1 MEQPRLAAT
10 ATRFYRALYLA
21 HNQARQRGFAAASS
35 GRSADPAV
43 YSEDRDHELK
53 PAVPSGKHEETRN
66 LYEPDSTK
74 RETETEAQYK
84 PTKETQ
90 PSAQPR
96 PLHVSSPRHES
107 NGVNRPVEPQ
117 IQQKRQNSPVIL
129 EEISCAGLD
138 GTPWPMEKGT
148 QVQGNDN
155 DYYRHHKAS
164 PLSEIKFA
172 DTRKPITRAT
182 DGTAYDSGMGRDVI
196 GWRPEQL
203 YTAEET
209 LEMAQRTWRENAM
222 RGDPDSP
229 HGRVLRVLR
238 GEWF

>member
-1 MEQPRLAAT
+1 MLS
-10 ATRFYRALYLA
+10 FLL
-21 HNQARQRGFAAASS
+21 FCLS
-35 GRSADPAV
+35 GREIA
-43 YSEDRDHELK
+43 ERLTLQ
-53 PAVPSGKHEETRN
+53 ETRN